1 MKPLNFIIIALLITM
16 FSCKKEAGEG
26 GSSLIQGKV
35 IERKMSPSF
44 SLCYGQYNAADKK
57 VFIVYGDGTSPGND
71 VTSAP
76 DGHFEFPYLR
86 KGKYKVYVYGNDSA
100 RTVGHIDHWDSTFA
114 IPSPVY
120 NPLPD
125 PSAPKKAE
133 MKEIEITKNHQI
145 LDVGTIVIYN

>member
-1 MKPLNFIIIALLITM
+1 M

-44 SLCYGQYNAADKK
+44 SLCYGQYNAADRK
-57 VFIVYGDGTSPGND
+57 VYIIYGDGTSPGNS
-71 VTSAP
+71 VNSGP

-100 RTVGHIDHWDSTFA
+100 GTVGPPINA
-114 IPSPVY
+114 
-120 NPLPD
+120 
-125 PSAPKKAE
+125 SAPKKAE
-133 MKEIEITKNHQI
+133 TKDAEITKNHQI
-145 LDVGTIVIYN
+145 VDAGTIVIYN